1 MGHWNPWSPDS
12 FFLLLILSRVGLFH
26 IQFAAAAERAEAEA
40 SCHFGIPFLGWLLHE
55 AVGAQLNVSSF
66 GKARQALILTCL
78 VPAGGG
84 SPAVPA
90 VSSLSFARIQCSRLT
105 TADDCRSQKIKR
117 YFSSD
122 GLQPVGQRDQLF
134 KVIDRSVVQHP
145 LSKVPSGSGS
155 ASSQQGALSAMPWA
169 FLDNNHFYLID
180 LLK

>member
-1 MGHWNPWSPDS
+1 MATTPAALKRSLDALGRCRRFRIAKAVLQVAKGSQRIILDRSCQYTKNRKHTHDLGHWNPWSPDS

-40 SCHFGIPFLGWLLHE
+40 SCHFGIPFLGLLLHE

-90 VSSLSFARIQCSRLT
+90 VSSLSFARIQCSHVRLQM
-105 TADDCRSQKIKR
+105 TAGHKKSRGN
-117 YFSSD
+117 F
-122 GLQPVGQRDQLF
+122 LAM
-134 KVIDRSVVQHP
+134 
-145 LSKVPSGSGS
+145 
-155 ASSQQGALSAMPWA
+155 AS
-169 FLDNNHFYLID
+169 NR
-180 LLK
+180 